1 MLAAQKT
8 EKVKEL
14 FNFCF
19 ACLTALQAHQ
29 TAITPERL
37 QALGQE
43 HIIVAQEPTDQ
54 VLDIQY
60 APVFI
65 FCKCCIVTLPMCAYI
80 RRKAHIF
87 SR

>member
-8 EKVKEL
+8 EKVTEL

-60 APVFI
+60 APVFL
-65 FCKCCIVTLPMCAYI
+65 FVNVVL
-80 RRKAHIF
+80 
-87 SR
+87 

>member
-1 MLAAQKT
+1 MSAAQKP
-8 EKVKEL
+8 EKVTEL
-14 FNFCF
+14 SNFWF

-54 VLDIQY
+54 VLDIQC
-60 APVFI
+60 APVF
-65 FCKCCIVTLPMCAYI
+65 FFVNAVL
-80 RRKAHIF
+80 
-87 SR
+87 